1 MGRKKPVTTITPS
14 PAAHWTRRV
23 LANRSHDPCE
33 VGILVRLRTCRCA
46 GVRPLK
52 GRAGRVSGRLEDRV
66 VKERERM
73 ARILTLDEIEG
84 EPVGGKASGL
94 ARLREMGL
102 RVPEAVVLVGASLET
117 PAHELGEL
125 VSALVERF
133 GTDKVAVRSS
143 ALGEDGVESSFAGQ
157 YETVLDVSGAAALRD
172 AIGVC
177 LASVENARASAY
189 RDARDAQAEE
199 FSVPMSIVVQRMVD
213 ARVSG
218 VCFTACPVTNRKN
231 RLVIDAVEGLGE
243 ALVSGEASPDHEEW
257 LRAERIWE
265 ETQCAAE
272 SPYLRREER
281 TQIAEEAILAEGRVG
296 EPIDLEWAID
306 REGTLQWL
314 QARPITT
321 LAYDPQ
327 SLDTPI
333 DDAGDVHTRCNVGEM
348 MPGAVSPL
356 TYSTCAKG
364 IDEGWQRI
372 KDDIGLPRTVAPP
385 RSYLAMSHG
394 HLFINMSEGARV
406 SSAVSGT
413 SGDQQSLA
421 ICGRLVPEVI
431 APPPPP
437 LYVRLPR
444 LLRQA
449 WAILR
454 PAPRILRMEALVAK
468 GEVTRGKTGLE
479 SWRAVDARMPDLYE
493 AYQLHLVVSS
503 GAGALT
509 PILLGQ
515 LAGGDEPTDEHHAIV
530 ASVLS
535 GADNVESA
543 DIAEGA
549 ERILHALLAGPSHS
563 APFVEFDAA
572 EARAWLESEDSGE
585 GGVVYRAY
593 LTKHG
598 HRSLRELDIRQP
610 EWGYDPT
617 PLIRSLQ
624 TQLRGRLG
632 SLDSQYSSGVTE
644 IARPEGA
651 ARFDRIRRFAHIA
664 VRNRERCKS
673 LLVGLTA
680 IFKRAYRALGE
691 QLVKEG
697 RLADA
702 DSIYFLFHEEI
713 EILASAEPGHALR
726 DEALARRE
734 ALAYQETLR
743 FPEVMVG
750 RPQPERPNFDGA
762 DERLVIGKPVSRG
775 RVEGVV
781 RVVLTLEEAESLE
794 PGEILVAPITDVGW
808 TPYFSIISGL
818 VTDVGS
824 AVSHG
829 AVVAREYGLPAVLN
843 TRNATSILRSGER
856 VILDGDRGTI
866 ERLDW
871 AG

>member
-1 MGRKKPVTTITPS
+1 MRAFLLPHGRRSAAKSAYSVALADVGGRNFAPLRASGVFEL
-14 PAAHWTRRV
+14 PARYW
-23 LANRSHDPCE
+23 
-33 VGILVRLRTCRCA
+33 
-46 GVRPLK
+46 
-52 GRAGRVSGRLEDRV
+52 V
-66 VKERERM
+66 VKEREQM
-73 ARILTLDEIEG
+73 ARILTLDQIEG

-94 ARLREMGL
+94 ARLRDMGL
-102 RVPEAVVLVGASLET
+102 RVPEAVVLVGATLET
-117 PAHELGEL
+117 PEDELDEL
-125 VSALVERF
+125 VQKLVERF
-133 GTDKVAVRSS
+133 GADRVAVRSS

-157 YETVLDVSGAAALRD
+157 YETVLDVAGAAEIRD
-172 AIGVC
+172 AIRVC
-177 LASVENARASAY
+177 LESVENARASAY

-199 FSVPMSIVVQRMVD
+199 SSVPMSIVVQRMVD

-218 VCFTACPVTNRKN
+218 VCFTACPVTNRRN
-231 RLVIDAVEGLGE
+231 RLVIDAIEGLGE

-257 LRAERIWE
+257 LREERVWE
-265 ETQCAAE
+265 ETQLAGEA
-272 SPYLRREER
+272 PFLRREER
-281 TQIAEEAILAEGRVG
+281 TQIAEEAIVAEGRVG

-306 REGTLQWL
+306 RQGTLQWL

-327 SLDTPI
+327 TLDTMLEEV
-333 DDAGDVHTRCNVGEM
+333 GDVYTRCNVGEM

-364 IDEGWQRI
+364 IDVGWQRI
-372 KDDIGLPRTVAPP
+372 KDDIRLPRESAPP
-385 RSYLAMSHG
+385 RPYLGMSHG

-406 SSAVSGT
+406 SSSVSGT

-421 ICGRLVPEVI
+421 ICGRLVPEVV

-454 PAPRILRMEALVAK
+454 PAPRIRRMEELLASGSVPH
-468 GEVTRGKTGLE
+468 ESTGLE
-479 SWRAVDARMPDLYE
+479 SWRAVDARMPDLFE

-515 LAGGDEPTDEHHAIV
+515 LAGDAEPSDEHHAIV

-535 GADNVESA
+535 GAKNVESA

-549 ERILHALLAGPSHS
+549 ERILHGLLAAADRS
-563 APFVEFDAA
+563 ASFVDRGAA
-572 EARAWLESEDSGE
+572 EARTWLESEDAGE
-585 GGVVYRAY
+585 VGVLYRAY
-593 LTKHG
+593 MAKHG

-610 EWGYDPT
+610 EWAHDPT

-624 TQLRGRLG
+624 TQLRGRL
-632 SLDSQYSSGVTE
+632 SSTDAERSAAVVNTSP
-644 IARPEGA
+644 PEGA
-651 ARFDRIRRFAHIA
+651 ARFDRIQKFAHIA

-673 LLVGLTA
+673 LLVGLTT
-680 IFKRAYRALGE
+680 IFKRAYRALGD
-691 QLVKEG
+691 QLVAEG
-697 RLADA
+697 RLADS

-713 EILASAEPGHALR
+713 ETLAAAPPGHALR
-726 DEALARRE
+726 DEALARRA

-750 RPQPERPNFDGA
+750 RPQPERPSFEGA
-762 DERLVIGKPVSRG
+762 DEQLVIGKPVSRG
-775 RVEGVV
+775 RVEGIV
-781 RVVLTLEEAESLE
+781 RVVMTLEEAESLE

-808 TPYFSIISGL
+808 TPYFGVISGL

-843 TRNATSILRSGER
+843 TRNGTSILRTGER
-856 VILDGDRGTI
+856 VVIDGDRGTI

-871 AG
+871 PA

>member
-1 MGRKKPVTTITPS
+1 MRAFLLPHGRRSAAKSAYSVALADVGGRNFAPLRASGVFEL
-14 PAAHWTRRV
+14 PARYW
-23 LANRSHDPCE
+23 
-33 VGILVRLRTCRCA
+33 
-46 GVRPLK
+46 
-52 GRAGRVSGRLEDRV
+52 V
-66 VKERERM
+66 VKEREQM
-73 ARILTLDEIEG
+73 ARILTLDQIEG

-94 ARLREMGL
+94 ARLRDMGL
-102 RVPEAVVLVGASLET
+102 RVPEAVVLVGATLET
-117 PAHELGEL
+117 PEDELDEL
-125 VSALVERF
+125 VQKLVERF
-133 GTDKVAVRSS
+133 GADRVAVRSS

-157 YETVLDVSGAAALRD
+157 YETVLDVAGAAEIRD
-172 AIGVC
+172 AIRVC
-177 LASVENARASAY
+177 LESVENARASAY

-199 FSVPMSIVVQRMVD
+199 SSVPMSIVVQRMVD

-218 VCFTACPVTNRKN
+218 VCFTACPVTNRRN
-231 RLVIDAVEGLGE
+231 RLVIDAIEGLGE

-257 LRAERIWE
+257 LREERVWE
-265 ETQCAAE
+265 ETQLAGEA
-272 SPYLRREER
+272 PFLRREER
-281 TQIAEEAILAEGRVG
+281 TQIAEEAIVAEGRVG

-306 REGTLQWL
+306 RQGTLQWL

-327 SLDTPI
+327 TLDTMLEEV
-333 DDAGDVHTRCNVGEM
+333 GDVYTRCNVGEM

-364 IDEGWQRI
+364 IDVGWQRI
-372 KDDIGLPRTVAPP
+372 KDDIRLPRESAPP
-385 RSYLAMSHG
+385 RPYLGMSHG

-406 SSAVSGT
+406 SSSVSGT

-421 ICGRLVPEVI
+421 ICGRLVPEVV

-454 PAPRILRMEALVAK
+454 PAPRIRRMEELLASGSVPH
-468 GEVTRGKTGLE
+468 ESTGLE
-479 SWRAVDARMPDLYE
+479 SWRAVDARMPDLFE

-515 LAGGDEPTDEHHAIV
+515 LAGDAEPSDEHHAIV

-535 GADNVESA
+535 GAKNVESA

-549 ERILHALLAGPSHS
+549 ERILHGLLAAADRS
-563 APFVEFDAA
+563 ASFVDRGAA
-572 EARAWLESEDSGE
+572 EARTWLESEDAGE
-585 GGVVYRAY
+585 VGVLYRAY
-593 LTKHG
+593 MSKHG

-610 EWGYDPT
+610 EWAHDPT

-624 TQLRGRLG
+624 TQLRGRL
-632 SLDSQYSSGVTE
+632 SSTDAERSAAVVNTSP
-644 IARPEGA
+644 PEGA
-651 ARFDRIRRFAHIA
+651 ARFDRIQKFAHIA

-673 LLVGLTA
+673 LLVGLTT
-680 IFKRAYRALGE
+680 IFKRAYRALGD
-691 QLVKEG
+691 QLVAEG
-697 RLADA
+697 RLADS

-713 EILASAEPGHALR
+713 ETLAAAPPGHALR

-750 RPQPERPNFDGA
+750 RPQPERPSFEGA
-762 DERLVIGKPVSRG
+762 DEQLVIGKPVSRG
-775 RVEGVV
+775 RVEGIV
-781 RVVLTLEEAESLE
+781 RVVMTLEEAESLE

-808 TPYFSIISGL
+808 TPYFGVISGL

-843 TRNATSILRSGER
+843 TRNGTSILRTGER
-856 VILDGDRGTI
+856 VVIDGDRGTI

-871 AG
+871 PA

>member
-1 MGRKKPVTTITPS
+1 MRAFLLPHGRRSAAKSAYSVALADVGGRNFAPLRASGVFEL
-14 PAAHWTRRV
+14 PARYW
-23 LANRSHDPCE
+23 
-33 VGILVRLRTCRCA
+33 
-46 GVRPLK
+46 
-52 GRAGRVSGRLEDRV
+52 V
-66 VKERERM
+66 VKEREQM
-73 ARILTLDEIEG
+73 ARILTLDQIEG

-94 ARLREMGL
+94 ARLRDMGL
-102 RVPEAVVLVGASLET
+102 RVPEAVVLVGATLET
-117 PAHELGEL
+117 PEDELDEL
-125 VSALVERF
+125 VQKLVERF
-133 GTDKVAVRSS
+133 GADRVAVRSS

-157 YETVLDVSGAAALRD
+157 YETVLDVAGAAEIRD
-172 AIGVC
+172 AIRVC
-177 LASVENARASAY
+177 LESVENARASAY

-199 FSVPMSIVVQRMVD
+199 SSVPMSIVVQRMVD

-218 VCFTACPVTNRKN
+218 VCFTACPVTNRRN
-231 RLVIDAVEGLGE
+231 RLVIDAIEGLGE

-257 LRAERIWE
+257 LREERVWE
-265 ETQCAAE
+265 ETQLAGEA
-272 SPYLRREER
+272 PFLRREER
-281 TQIAEEAILAEGRVG
+281 TQIAEEAIVAEGRVG

-306 REGTLQWL
+306 RQGTLQWL

-327 SLDTPI
+327 TLDTMLEEV
-333 DDAGDVHTRCNVGEM
+333 GDVYTRCNVGEM

-364 IDEGWQRI
+364 IDVGWQRI
-372 KDDIGLPRTVAPP
+372 KDDIRLPRESAPP
-385 RSYLAMSHG
+385 RPYLGMSHG

-406 SSAVSGT
+406 SSSVSGT

-421 ICGRLVPEVI
+421 ICGRLVPEVV

-454 PAPRILRMEALVAK
+454 PAPRIRRMEELLASGSVPH
-468 GEVTRGKTGLE
+468 ESTGLE
-479 SWRAVDARMPDLYE
+479 SWRAVDARMPDLFE

-515 LAGGDEPTDEHHAIV
+515 LAGDAEPSDEHHAIV

-535 GADNVESA
+535 GAKNVESA

-549 ERILHALLAGPSHS
+549 ERILHGLLAAADRS
-563 APFVEFDAA
+563 ASFVDRGAA
-572 EARAWLESEDSGE
+572 EARTWLESEDAGE
-585 GGVVYRAY
+585 VGVLYRAY
-593 LTKHG
+593 MSKHG

-610 EWGYDPT
+610 EWAHDPT

-624 TQLRGRLG
+624 TQLRGRL
-632 SLDSQYSSGVTE
+632 SSTDAERSAAVVNTSP
-644 IARPEGA
+644 PEGA
-651 ARFDRIRRFAHIA
+651 ARFDRIQKFAHIA

-673 LLVGLTA
+673 LLVGLTT
-680 IFKRAYRALGE
+680 IFKRAYRALGD
-691 QLVKEG
+691 QLVAEG
-697 RLADA
+697 RLADS

-713 EILASAEPGHALR
+713 ETLAAAPPGHALR

-750 RPQPERPNFDGA
+750 RPQPERPSFEGA
-762 DERLVIGKPVSRG
+762 DEQLVIGKPVSRG
-775 RVEGVV
+775 RVEGIV
-781 RVVLTLEEAESLE
+781 RVVMTLEEAESLE

-808 TPYFSIISGL
+808 TPYFGVISGL

-843 TRNATSILRSGER
+843 TRNGTSILGTGER
-856 VILDGDRGTI
+856 VVIDGDRGTI

-871 AG
+871 PA